1 MSFKTRET
9 HTLFGRM
16 TDKSHFGKK
25 SREIHRDKEVFFEA
39 ETIHQWKNRIVWK
52 NLLIL
57 LQKAFF
63 SRLEKIDASPEAFCL
78 INRELM
84 RIEIYGTIV
93 TMD

>member
-1 MSFKTRET
+1 
-9 HTLFGRM
+9 M
-16 TDKSHFGKK
+16 TDKSYFIKK
-25 SREIHRDKEVFFEA
+25 PREIRRDKEVFFEA

-84 RIEIYGTIV
+84 RIEIYGTMV

>member
-1 MSFKTRET
+1 ME
-9 HTLFGRM
+9 
-16 TDKSHFGKK
+16 KK
-25 SREIHRDKEVFFEA
+25 PREIRRDKEVFFEA

-84 RIEIYGTIV
+84 RIEIYGTVDDHGLVRFFRALQNLKIAQNI
-93 TMD
+93 